1 MAEEKKQNP
10 VQTFLDDEDRK
21 SRYEAVL
28 AEIKKDLQEIE
39 AELDDCQ
46 RLTEADFL
54 VRINA
59 RG

>member
-1 MAEEKKQNP
+1 MTEEKDQDP

-28 AEIKKDLQEIE
+28 AEIKNDLQKVE
-39 AELDDCQ
+39 ADFDDCQ
-46 RLTEADFL
+46 HLTEADFL